1 MPGVAKTASFI
12 IKLFGLLRVQWFV
25 KFGVNLT
32 AQILLPDDR
41 VIIGWY
47 YITLPLLKWHLLLL
61 PGLAIAPVLLEKPS
75 RHKTFKKCCSTFF
88 CGYVFAGKSQSRL
101 QQTT

>member
-1 MPGVAKTASFI
+1 MPGVAKSASFI

-41 VIIGWY
+41 VIIGSY
-47 YITLPLLKWHLLLL
+47 YTASFKMASSITWAGHCSS
-61 PGLAIAPVLLEKPS
+61 IARKSS
-75 RHKTFKKCCSTFF
+75 RHKTLKQCCVRFL
-88 CGYVFAGKSQSRL
+88 GRYVLAGKS
-101 QQTT
+101 